1 MVISKAE
8 RTTQSILA
16 TVSPIFNKKGYSGTS
31 MSDITKATGL
41 TKGAIYGN
49 FINKEALA
57 LAAFNYNVTYVLNKI
72 RAILTDIESPLAKLF
87 AITNFFR
94 NYYKH
99 NINIGG
105 CPIINVGI
113 DANNTNPELFERVQ
127 YVVNKLQTSI
137 SKTIAAGIE
146 QGEIQHT
153 IDDKKYGGRIYSM
166 IEGAVFTS
174 NIMKN
179 DSNLLDMM
187 NHVDK
192 MIQTEMQAK

>member
-1 MVISKAE
+1 
-8 RTTQSILA
+8 
-16 TVSPIFNKKGYSGTS
+16 

-49 FINKEALA
+49 FMNKEALA
-57 LAAFNYNVTYVLNKI
+57 LAAFNYNVKYVLDKI
-72 RAILTDIESPLAKLF
+72 RAILTEIESPLAKLF

-127 YVVNKLQTSI
+127 YVVSKLQTSI
-137 SKTIAAGIE
+137 AKTIATGIE
-146 QGEIQHT
+146 QGEIKNT
-153 IDDKKYGGRIYSM
+153 IDAKKYGGRIYSM

-179 DSNLLDMM
+179 DANLLDMM

>member
-1 MVISKAE
+1 MLITKAE

-57 LAAFNYNVTYVLNKI
+57 LAAFNYNVKYVLDKI

-127 YVVNKLQTSI
+127 YVVSKLQTSI
-137 SKTIAAGIE
+137 SKTIATGIE
-146 QGEIQHT
+146 QGEIKNT
-153 IDDKKYGGRIYSM
+153 IDAKKYGGRIYSM

>member
-1 MVISKAE
+1 MITSKAK

-49 FINKEALA
+49 FMNKEALA
-57 LAAFNYNVTYVLNKI
+57 LAAFNYNVKYVLDKI
-72 RAILTDIESPLAKLF
+72 RAILTEIESPLAKLF

-127 YVVNKLQTSI
+127 YVVSKLQTNI
-137 SKTIAAGIE
+137 AKTIATGIE
-146 QGEIQHT
+146 QGEIKNT
-153 IDDKKYGGRIYSM
+153 IDAKKYGGRIYSM

-179 DSNLLDMM
+179 DANLLDMM

>member
-1 MVISKAE
+1 MIISKAE

-31 MSDITKATGL
+31 LSDITKATGL

-49 FINKEALA
+49 FVNKEALA
-57 LAAFNYNVTYVLNKI
+57 LAAFNYNVKYVLDKI

-105 CPIINVGI
+105 CPILNVGV
-113 DANNTNPELFERVQ
+113 DANNTNPELFRRVQ
-127 YVVNKLQTSI
+127 YVVKKLKNSI
-137 SKTIAAGIE
+137 SKTIADGME
-146 QGEIQHT
+146 QGEVKKT
-153 IDDKKYGGRIYSM
+153 INAEKYGGRIYSM

-174 NIMKN
+174 NILQN